1 MPEAPSAMDQHSSD
15 PSNTSDPSRE
25 LSDEELSTLFATD
38 ALPYLDQLYGTALR
52 MTRSPADAEDLVQ
65 ETYAKAFAAYR
76 TFQQGTNLRH
86 GCFASCETRSS
97 MTTAR
102 LNVNPVSS
110 PPMSWETPRCWTS
123 RHALPEAVAPP
134 R

>member
-1 MPEAPSAMDQHSSD
+1 MPEAPSAMDRHSSD
-15 PSNTSDPSRE
+15 LSDPSDPSRE

-76 TFQQGTNLRH
+76 TFQQGTNLR
-86 GCFASCETRSS
+86 A
-97 MTTAR
+97 
-102 LNVNPVSS
+102 
-110 PPMSWETPRCWTS
+110 
-123 RHALPEAVAPP
+123 
-134 R
+134 